1 MTTSSPLAKRHA
13 FQYAVLRAV
22 PRVDRGEFVNI
33 GVIVYCQA
41 LEMLRAAVVVD
52 EVRLRALDPEVDIEA
67 VRMAAQ
73 ATVEACHHPVGSA
86 RENSGLATRFGMLV
100 APRSTVVQPSPV
112 HAGVTNDPEQTLVDL
127 MSRLVG
133 PTRSVSMETVIVDKS
148 MPDEPMRASLVDKSS
163 GEGAEA

>member
-1 MTTSSPLAKRHA
+1 MNGRREA

-41 LEMLRAAVVVD
+41 MNYLRAAVAVD
-52 EVRLRALDPEVDIEA
+52 DVRLRALAEDVDVDA
-67 VRMAAQ
+67 VRVAAE
-73 ATVEACHHPVGSA
+73 AIALACHEPVGSA
-86 RENSGLATRFGMLV
+86 RENTGLATRFGMLT

-112 HAGVTNDPEQTLVDL
+112 HAGVTRNPEQTLADL

-133 PTRSVSMETVIVDKS
+133 PARHS
-148 MPDEPMRASLVDKSS
+148 
-163 GEGAEA
+163 